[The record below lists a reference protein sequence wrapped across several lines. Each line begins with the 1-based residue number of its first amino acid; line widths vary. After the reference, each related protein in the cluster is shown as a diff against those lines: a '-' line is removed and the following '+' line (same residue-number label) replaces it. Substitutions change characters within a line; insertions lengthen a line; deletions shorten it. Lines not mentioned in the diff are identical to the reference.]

1 MKKTMTLQTRMMLML
16 ALTLAGAFLTLYFFI
31 DRSSTTSLR
40 TATLQGMDQAAH
52 EAAILIEKEV
62 AAKQNSL
69 FQLARFAVIQAVDT
83 RPDRAFEAGRFLTSL
98 KNNEPEYES
107 IYIASPTGTILAG
120 SSGYLIGKTFPE
132 PSVLETVAQTKK
144 SFVSPL
150 TKTEDGTP
158 VLYFA
163 EPINGGRSILAA
175 AVRLDV
181 LGSHIKEIKMG
192 KTGYA
197 FLVNNKGLVLAHPD
211 AKNIATLDLSK
222 YDFGRTMLKQ
232 QEGTSEYTFNGI
244 EKLMAFHPVK
254 GTGWVVAVAMESAEA
269 YAPIHTMR
277 LVILSVSLVSL
288 LVLLTILSFLMRRM
302 FVRPI
307 TEMEA
312 SFRVAAE
319 GDLTVQLPVKRQDE
333 IGHLADGFN
342 HMTEDLRSLIQTMQ
356 QSSENVSSTSEQLA
370 AAAEETGATTGQVA
384 QTVKQIATSI
394 EEQTEAIMHV
404 NRDMNL
410 TREKVEHT
418 TTMAEEA
425 LTMAAQTTR
434 AAVDGMEAVNDA
446 INHLDIVSQTVT
458 FATEAIQKL
467 GKRSEEIGSIVGV
480 ISGIADQTNLLAL
493 NAAIEAARAGQQGK
507 GFAVVADEVR
517 KLAEESGKASQEI
530 VHLIEHVQS
539 ETAVTVRSMEM
550 NVEQVKH
557 QINMVHRGGSA
568 LEDIVHKTE
577 QTKEEMEN
585 ITHMQQELQGLI
597 KNLHTQISVITDV
610 SQETS
615 SGLTQIA
622 VAAGQQSTS
631 AEEMASAIENL
642 SHLATETHEK
652 VLRFTV

>member
-1 MKKTMTLQTRMMLML
+1 MKKTMTLQTRIMLML
-16 ALTLAGAFLTLYFFI
+16 ALTIAGAFLTLYFFI
-31 DRSSTTSLR
+31 DRSSTSSLR

-52 EAAILIEKEV
+52 EAAILIEKEID
-62 AAKQNSL
+62 AKQNSL

-98 KNNEPEYES
+98 QKNQPEYES

-132 PSVLETVAQTKK
+132 PSVLEAVAQTKK
-144 SFVSPL
+144 SFISPL

-175 AVRLDV
+175 AVRLDS
-181 LGSHIKEIKMG
+181 LGHYVNEIKMG
-192 KTGYA
+192 QTGYA
-197 FLVNNKGLVLAHPD
+197 FLINEKGLTLAHPN
-211 AKNIATLDLSK
+211 AKNIANLDVSK
-222 YDFGRTMLKQ
+222 YDFGRTMLKKQ
-232 QEGTSEYTFNGI
+232 TGALEYTFNGV

-254 GTGWVVAVAMESAEA
+254 GTGWVIAVAMESAEA

-277 LVILSVSLVSL
+277 LVIIGVSLVSL
-288 LVLLTILSFLMRRM
+288 IVLLIVLSLLMRRT

-307 TEMEA
+307 AEMEA

-319 GDLTVQLPVKRQDE
+319 GDLTVQIPVKRQDE
-333 IGHLADGFN
+333 IGHLADEFN
-342 HMTEDLRSLIQTMQ
+342 HMTEDLRSLIRTMQ

-384 QTVKQIATSI
+384 QTVNQIAASI
-394 EEQTEAIMHV
+394 EEQTEAIIQV
-404 NRDMNL
+404 NRNMNL

-418 TTMAEEA
+418 TLTAEEA
-425 LTMAAQTTR
+425 LTVAAQTTQ
-434 AAVDGMEAVNDA
+434 AAVDGMGAVNDA
-446 INHLDIVSQTVT
+446 ITHLDVVSQTVT

-467 GKRSEEIGSIVGV
+467 GKRSEDIGNIVDV
-480 ISGIADQTNLLAL
+480 ISRIADQTNLLAL

-517 KLAEESGKASQEI
+517 KLAEESAKASQEI
-530 VHLIEHVQS
+530 MHLIEHVQS
-539 ETAVTVRSMEM
+539 ETSVTVRSMEM

-557 QINMVHRGGSA
+557 QINMVHRSGSA
-568 LEDIVHKTE
+568 LDEIVNKTE
-577 QTKEEMEN
+577 QTKKEMEK
-585 ITHMQQELQGLI
+585 IAHMQQELQELI
-597 KNLHTQISVITDV
+597 NNLHTQITVITDV

-615 SGLTQIA
+615 TGLTQIA
-622 VAAGQQSTS
+622 VAAEQQSTS
-631 AEEMASAIENL
+631 AEEMAAAIENL